1 MRRTGVIVC
10 VAATV
15 VLAGC
20 ATGDVVWNHPTKEQ
34 SQFYTDEAE
43 CQRQRQQVAMQ
54 VQQMQRAQQQQSQA
68 QAQSP
73 SGRYG
78 AAMGTLIGKGLKAA
92 FGGPS
97 PSEEAYENCMKSK
110 GYRVEEGA

>member
-1 MRRTGVIVC
+1 MSRL
-10 VAATV
+10 AV
-15 VLAGC
+15 VFCIITALMLVGC
-20 ATGDVVWNHPTKEQ
+20 ATKEVAWNHPTKEQ

-54 VQQMQRAQQQQSQA
+54 VQRMQRAQQQQSQA
-68 QAQSP
+68 QAQGP
-73 SGRYG
+73 YG
-78 AAMGTLIGKGLKAA
+78 SLGASMGTLIGKGFKAA

-97 PSEEAYENCMKSK
+97 PSKEAYEDCMKSK